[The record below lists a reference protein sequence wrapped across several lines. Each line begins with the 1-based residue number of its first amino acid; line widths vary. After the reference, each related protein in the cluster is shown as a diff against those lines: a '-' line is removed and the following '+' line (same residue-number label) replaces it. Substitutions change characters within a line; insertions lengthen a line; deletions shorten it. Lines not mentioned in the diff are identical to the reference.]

1 MNQPVSP
8 SITPLPTTT
17 SGPAAATANGSTGGA
32 GSGTILLPHP
42 SPSLAAQAMGQVI
55 RAVVIGPTGDG
66 KFIVDTRYGKFTLTL
81 TTNPAP
87 GTVLQLQIVKSGTPV
102 ELLLIG
108 SQARLPSAQAAA
120 IIRLS
125 LPPPALLTLTKGE
138 LFRGRVV
145 NSSPDGKTIVDTRYG
160 QLSLPLAN
168 APAKGSSL
176 QLQIVKPGTPLEL
189 RLVSAEAPP
198 ASQVSTAKA
207 ATPATLTVGETVS
220 GRYAPAASGSPTP
233 AGPAA
238 GGSAA
243 APTASAAG
251 GSAPAGPAAG
261 GLATGGSAA
270 GGAAAGGSAAAPTGL
285 AAGNFH
291 ARIVAIHT
299 AAPAAA
305 TAGNEAV
312 VTGRVVASPA
322 GGPTVI
328 ETAAG
333 RIVLPT
339 TGGGVANRYV
349 TLQILAE
356 PGTVLPTNPNTAHLR
371 SLMSLSHNW
380 TALEDVIE
388 TATASNPQIAAQ
400 FTAGSIPNTGAT
412 LTAGI
417 ALFLAI
423 LTRGRMPE
431 WLGPD
436 IVRLMESANRQALLG
451 ELGDDFSQI
460 VRLAGE
466 PTHGDWRVA
475 MLPLLHDGF
484 LQQIRLYLR
493 ERLDDGESDDNSL
506 GTRFVIEA
514 SLSHLGD
521 IQLDGLVRRNR
532 FDLMVRTQEPLPRTM
547 RTDIA
552 ALFNNANEEFGVQ
565 GRINFQVQP
574 RFPVD
579 PVDELTDHAVGVYA

>member
-55 RAVVIGPTGDG
+55 RAVVIGPAGDG

-81 TTNPAP
+81 TINPEP

-189 RLVSAEAPP
+189 RLVSAEAPS

-220 GRYAPAASGSPTP
+220 GRYAPAASGSP
-233 AGPAA
+233 
-238 GGSAA
+238 
-243 APTASAAG
+243 
-251 GSAPAGPAAG
+251 APAGP
-261 GLATGGSAA
+261 
-270 GGAAAGGSAAAPTGL
+270 AAGGSAAAPTGL

-417 ALFLAI
+417 AMFLAI

-532 FDLMVRTQEPLPRTM
+532 FDLMVRTQEPLPRIM